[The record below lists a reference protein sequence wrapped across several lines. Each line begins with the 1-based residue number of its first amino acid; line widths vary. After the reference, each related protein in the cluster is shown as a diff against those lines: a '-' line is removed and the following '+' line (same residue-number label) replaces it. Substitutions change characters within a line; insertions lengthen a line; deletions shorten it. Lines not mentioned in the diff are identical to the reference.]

1 MLTFGQF
8 VILPDLSIGKVRARY
23 RQDTSQA
30 RLVETLANDE
40 TQRELGSIY
49 LQETSGVKVV
59 WPLLEARTQPHLCK
73 IAKTRGLWEKEPRP
87 TEKEM
92 EGQHTGRHEEIP
104 TD

>member
-49 LQETSGVKVV
+49 LQETSGVKVWNIISNYFKMKFQSEQLTADDV
-59 WPLLEARTQPHLCK
+59 WHVKQVQGLEIIRLFVFYGGTTH
-73 IAKTRGLWEKEPRP
+73 
-87 TEKEM
+87 
-92 EGQHTGRHEEIP
+92 
-104 TD
+104 